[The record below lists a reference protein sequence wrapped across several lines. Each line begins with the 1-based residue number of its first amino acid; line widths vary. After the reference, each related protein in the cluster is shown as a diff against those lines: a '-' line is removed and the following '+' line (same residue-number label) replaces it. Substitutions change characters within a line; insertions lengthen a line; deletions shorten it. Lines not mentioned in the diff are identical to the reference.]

1 MTGLA
6 DDVDASI
13 ESVDRSA
20 ELDDIDL
27 MESSVGSRWRRIT
40 WPQVLMA
47 LVVVGYIAYFTR
59 RSLDIHHAL
68 GTSSYD
74 SALYD
79 QGVWLL
85 SRFETPFVTLM
96 GRNLFG
102 DHTSFILVLLV
113 PLYWIWPAAGVL
125 FFSQAAAIGAGAIP
139 VFLYARTRLGN
150 EWMSLA
156 LGAAYLMHPAVGWTN
171 LENFHP
177 DSYLGVFV
185 GFAIWAALERRWKTY
200 LVFVLLSLL
209 VKEDASLVLVPLGI
223 WVGAK
228 RDWKIGR
235 GDGDRQPCV
244 HGSCE
249 CSLSCA
255 V

>member
-1 MTGLA
+1 
-6 DDVDASI
+6 
-13 ESVDRSA
+13 
-20 ELDDIDL
+20 
-27 MESSVGSRWRRIT
+27 
-40 WPQVLMA
+40 MA
-47 LVVVGYIAYFTR
+47 AVVVVYVAYFTR

-68 GTSSYD
+68 GTASYD

-102 DHTSFILVLLV
+102 DHASFILVLLV
-113 PLYWIWPAAGVL
+113 PFYWIWPSAGVL
-125 FFSQAAAIGAGAIP
+125 FFSQSAAIGAGAIP

-150 EWMSLA
+150 EWLA
-156 LGAAYLMHPAVGWTN
+156 LSLGAAYLMHPAVGWTN

-200 LVFVLLSLL
+200 LVFVILALS
-209 VKEDASLVLVPLGI
+209 VKEDASLVLVPARRLGRREA
-223 WVGAK
+223 GLEDRP
-228 RDWKIGR
+228 RDGV
-235 GDGDRQPCV
+235 RQPCV
-244 HGSCE
+244 HGRRH
-249 CSLSCA
+249 A
-255 V
+255 RRDARV